1 MVVSEFLVDLVVDL
15 VEPVDQSLPRRQ
27 VDGQDLVGV
36 GQTGP
41 TELTG
46 EDVGQGLEEGGVGG
60 FLIGCVDKGGVMEEA
75 PTGRPPEA
83 SVHESLLGGREF

>member
-15 VEPVDQSLPRRQ
+15 VEPMVQSVPRRE
-27 VDGQDLVGV
+27 VDGQDLVRV

-46 EDVGQGLEEGGVGG
+46 EDVGQGLEEGGVGR
-60 FLIGCVDKGGVMEEA
+60 FLIGGVDKGGMMEEA

-83 SVHESLLGGREF
+83 SVHGSLVRGGKM

>member
-15 VEPVDQSLPRRQ
+15 VEPVYEGVPRRE
-27 VDGQDLVGV
+27 VDGQHLVGV

-46 EDVGQGLEEGGVGG
+46 EHVGQGLEEGGVGG
-60 FLIGCVDKGGVMEEA
+60 FLIGCVDKGGVMEET

-83 SVHESLLGGREF
+83 SVHESLVRGGKM